1 MALPSNVVGLMGID
15 NSGNVVTIPADAF
28 TTSQA
33 TVTQAAAI
41 TAAPAA
47 RPTTTNIITNAT
59 TETVALEIDADE
71 NYLVKVNSTRDNFD
85 NSILYQSS
93 SNRIGLNTK
102 SPQFAFDVNLNSINI
117 TNLKSNFGYKLNGGN
132 FGYTIG
138 DSSSLLYGN
147 IYLGDAIL
155 QTIVVP
161 YLVIS
166 KTEIKPTPAIIYKRP
181 LYVDDTGL
189 VDAYTAFT
197 EGSIIFSSQTQ
208 LTQNNARLFW
218 DNTNFRLGVLTNT
231 PAYTLDVNGIARIQ
245 TSLITPII
253 GNTSGVAANNTWT
266 FASNVN
272 IPLVPVDASH
282 AVSKQYVDNLVD
294 DYALF
299 TDGSIIFS
307 SQAQLTQNNARLFWD
322 NTNFRLGVST
332 NTPDYALDVNGVAR
346 IQTSLITPIIGNTLG
361 IAANNTWTFSSNVN
375 IPLIPVD
382 ASHAAS
388 KQYVDNTALT
398 GLKLG
403 AEVKTVATTN
413 VGLSGLAAI
422 NGYTPVAG
430 DRILVVGQSTQ
441 SANGIYEAASGGWT
455 RATDSDTDAELRG
468 YQYLITAGTFINARY
483 GNTNQTTITVGST
496 AITYQTISAGESDP
510 IFTASPSFA
519 ITNTNISNW
528 NTSYNRSIVS
538 SAFSGTATQTL
549 TLTRQDGGTL
559 TSSFTFPVTSVF
571 GRTGVITLTSSDVT
585 TALGYTP
592 YNGATN
598 PNGYISSISSGMVT
612 SALGYTPY
620 NGATNPN
627 GYISS
632 INSSNVT
639 SALGY
644 TPYNGATNINGYISS
659 ISSGMVT
666 SALGYTP
673 VPTTR
678 VLTINGVAQDLSQ
691 NRSWTIAA
699 GLTSFNGLTGAITYG
714 YNEIIG
720 SGGLNFLP
728 ANSATTLT
736 INGTAHPLSANMAF
750 TTVSTITT
758 TSGNGISSVVTNP
771 TNTPNIAIGATTDN
785 IQVGSLKVG
794 TFIVAPPNT
803 SGNIYASGTITAAGD
818 IIGYSTSDERLKDN
832 ITVID
837 NAIEKIS
844 KLRGVTFSWTEN
856 AEEMYGLTGDDMGLI
871 AQDVQSVAPLAVQER
886 ESGYLAVRY
895 EKIIGLLVAGMNE
908 QESRIKELENK
919 LK

>member
-41 TAAPAA
+41 TAAPAV

-59 TETVALEIDADE
+59 TETVALAIDADE
-71 NYLVKVNSTRDNFD
+71 NYLVKVNSNKDNFD
-85 NSILYQSS
+85 NSVLYESVKK
-93 SNRIGLNTK
+93 IGLGTK
-102 SPQFAFDVNLNSINI
+102 APKFAFDVYEASINV
-117 TNLKSNFGYKLNGGN
+117 SNASSKNGYKINGYNLAYSKKGSDII
-132 FGYTIG
+132 YMG
-138 DSSSLLYGN
+138 DSTLKKVSVDTLFLSGTVEDPALTYNQLLQVEPDGKVSVVTPFPEGA
-147 IYLGDAIL
+147 IPFSDGD
-155 QTIVVP
+155 T
-161 YLVIS
+161 LVS
-166 KTEIKPTPAIIYKRP
+166 D
-181 LYVDDTGL
+181 V
-189 VDAYTAFT
+189 
-197 EGSIIFSSQTQ
+197 
-208 LTQNNARLFW
+208 NHLFW
-218 DNTNFRLGVLTNT
+218 NDTNNRLGVLTNA
-231 PAYTLDVNGIARIQ
+231 PAYTFDVNGTARIQ

-253 GNTSGVAANNTWT
+253 GNTLGVAANNTWT

-272 IPLVPVDASH
+272 IPLVPVDA
-282 AVSKQYVDNLVD
+282 A
-294 DYALF
+294 
-299 TDGSIIFS
+299 
-307 SQAQLTQNNARLFWD
+307 
-322 NTNFRLGVST
+322 
-332 NTPDYALDVNGVAR
+332 
-346 IQTSLITPIIGNTLG
+346 
-361 IAANNTWTFSSNVN
+361 
-375 IPLIPVD
+375 
-382 ASHAAS
+382 HAAS

-413 VGLSGLAAI
+413 IGLSGLAAV

-441 SANGIYEAASGGWT
+441 SANGVYEAASGGWT
-455 RATDSDTDAELRG
+455 RATDSDSDAELRG

-483 GNTNQTTITVGST
+483 GNTNQTTITVGVT

-528 NTSYNRSIVS
+528 GTAYNRSIVS
-538 SAFSGTATQTL
+538 SAFSGTSTQTL
-549 TLTRQDGGTL
+549 TLTKQDGGTL

-571 GRTGVITLTSSDVT
+571 GRTGVISLTSSDVS
-585 TALGYTP
+585 TALGYVP
-592 YNGATN
+592 YNGASN
-598 PNGYISSISSGMVT
+598 PNGYINSVSSGTV
-612 SALGYTPY
+612 
-620 NGATNPN
+620 
-627 GYISS
+627 I
-632 INSSNVT
+632 
-639 SALGY
+639 
-644 TPYNGATNINGYISS
+644 
-659 ISSGMVT
+659 

-678 VLTINGVAQDLSQ
+678 TLTINNTSYDLSQ
-691 NRSWTIAA
+691 DRSWTIAA
-699 GLTSFNGLTGAITYG
+699 GLTSFNGLTGAIAYG
-714 YNEIIG
+714 YNEIVG
-720 SGGLNFLP
+720 SGGLNFVP
-728 ANSATTLT
+728 ANSTTTLT
-736 INGTAHPLSANMAF
+736 INGTARPLSANMVF

-794 TFIVAPPNT
+794 TFATAPPNT
-803 SGNIYASGTITAAGD
+803 SGNIYASGTITATGD

-871 AQDVQSVAPLAVQER
+871 AQDVQSVAPLAVQQR

-908 QESRIKELENK
+908 QEARIKELENK